1 MAQQQHRRHSGR
13 MGANDDNDEPVTAAN
28 RKGNDAGVSETMRIF
43 FVVAFYF
50 VISIALVFLNKNIMV
65 KEFEFPLFIT
75 WWQLVVALISV
86 WILGFVG
93 RSVPAVS
100 MIPPLEFNL
109 EIAKKIAP
117 LAACFV
123 GMVSFNNMCLLY
135 VEVTFYQV
143 ARSLT
148 ICFSLVFTYT
158 VLHQTTSWPAVR
170 ACLVVMIG
178 FIVGSAGEVHF
189 SWLGVIFGV
198 TSSAFVALYGI
209 YVKKVMPFVDGDQ
222 WRLLMY
228 NTILSIFFMIPVIFL
243 GGEVNGLLASD
254 MTYLTSTW
262 INMTVT
268 GVFGFVLNIA
278 VFLQIK
284 YTSPL
289 TNNISGTL
297 KACLQT
303 LLAMLF
309 YRNPISAMNAIGIFL
324 VIFGSFW
331 YSNIRYMEMRA
342 AAPLPTAAPPPRER
356 DDVTTDESERE

>member
-13 MGANDDNDEPVTAAN
+13 MGANDNDDEPATTAN
-28 RKGNDAGVSETMRIF
+28 RGRDNAAYSETMKIF

-65 KEFEFPLFIT
+65 KDFEFPLFIT
-75 WWQLVVALISV
+75 WWQLVVALVSV
-86 WILGFVG
+86 WILGIVG

-100 MIPPLEFNL
+100 MIPPMEFNL

-117 LAACFV
+117 LAGCFV
-123 GMVSFNNMCLLY
+123 GMVSFNNLCLLY

-158 VLHQTTSWPAVR
+158 ILHQTTSWPAVR

-178 FIVGSAGEVHF
+178 FIIGSVGEVHF

-222 WRLLMY
+222 WRLLIY
-228 NTILSIFFMIPVIFL
+228 NTVLSIFFMIPVIIM

-254 MTYLTSTW
+254 LFYQTSTW
-262 INMTVT
+262 INMTIT
-268 GVFGFVLNIA
+268 GIFGFVLNIA

-284 YTSPL
+284 FTSPL

-297 KACLQT
+297 KACMQT

-309 YRNPISAMNAIGIFL
+309 YRNPISALNAIGIFL

-331 YSNIRYMEMRA
+331 YSNIRYMEMKA
-342 AAPLPTAAPPPRER
+342 NAPLPTVAPPPSNPQPTDSEEDRE
-356 DDVTTDESERE
+356 